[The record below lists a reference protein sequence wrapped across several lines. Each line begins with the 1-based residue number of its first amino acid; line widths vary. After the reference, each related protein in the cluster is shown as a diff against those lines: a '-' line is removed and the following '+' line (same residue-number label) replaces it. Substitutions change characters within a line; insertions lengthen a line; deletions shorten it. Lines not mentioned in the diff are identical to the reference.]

1 MVLVPAIGTFAV
13 GTEGVPS
20 TPYPGSIQGS
30 AENSSDATAVLSRA
44 IPISGSAASVS
55 EATASI
61 STDVPTS
68 GSAPTANEATAALS
82 RTRPVDGSADAANG
96 ITASVSRTRG
106 IAGSAAN
113 ASSAKIQSLI
123 GIAPNASSASGDLTR
138 SRAVTAVADQAS
150 DASASATVA
159 MEASGSGDNANE
171 ATATPS
177 RTRSVDGYAESA
189 NEADA
194 TISIGMG
201 VSGSGDNANGAE
213 ASSLTGS
220 ISISGAAASANSA
233 YAVDY
238 SATSGPVSSSLRGYL
253 DFVGVNRW
261 RFIDPVNNDIYYFT
275 VNPSTNPT
283 TAGSAGRLKS
293 IAYTTLTNAD
303 SKTLVFK
310 KSGESRKVQITG
322 SITSSDQLYQL
333 ETWAKKRHPVR
344 LRDDLEREL
353 EVYVESFEPRR
364 EHKVNMPYYHT
375 YTLTYAVV

>member
-30 AENSSDATAVLSRA
+30 AENSSDATAGLSRT
-44 IPISGSAASVS
+44 ISISGSAASAS

-61 STDVPTS
+61 STDVPTT

-82 RTRPVDGSADAANG
+82 RTRSVDGSADAANG
-96 ITASVSRTRG
+96 IAASASRTRE

-113 ASSAKIQSLI
+113 ASSAKAQGLI
-123 GIAPNASSASGDLTR
+123 GSAPNASSASGDLTR

-220 ISISGAAASANSA
+220 ISISGTAASANSA
-233 YAVDY
+233 YSIDY
-238 SATSGPVSSSLRGYL
+238 SAASGPVSSSLRGYL
-253 DFVGVNRW
+253 DFVGVSRW

-293 IAYTTLTNAD
+293 IAYTTLRNAD

-333 ETWAKKRHPVR
+333 ETWAKKRYPVR